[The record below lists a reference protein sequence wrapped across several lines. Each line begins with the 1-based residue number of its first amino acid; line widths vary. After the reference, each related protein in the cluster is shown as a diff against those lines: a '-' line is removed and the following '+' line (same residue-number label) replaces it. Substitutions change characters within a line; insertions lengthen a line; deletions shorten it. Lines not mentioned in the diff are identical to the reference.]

1 MKFLEDRLYSE
12 YHLWIKTNDKLA
24 TIGITDYAKEELG
37 NIDYVEL
44 PQIGES
50 LIRSQPFGTL
60 ETSKAVTDLIAPISG
75 TVTECNES
83 LAESPQTITDEP
95 YGNGWLVVVEYL
107 DPKDME
113 QLMTADVYE
122 KLVVAQTEE

>member
-1 MKFLEDRLYSE
+1 MKFPEDRLYSE
-12 YHLWIKTNDKLA
+12 YHLWIKTDENLS

-44 PQIGES
+44 PQIGDS
-50 LIRSQPFGTL
+50 ITRTQPFGTL

-75 TVTECNES
+75 TVTECNDS
-83 LAESPQTITDEP
+83 LTESPQTITEEP
-95 YGNGWLVVVEYL
+95 YGNGWLVVVESM
-107 DPKDME
+107 DPKDMD
-113 QLMTADVYE
+113 QLMAAEVYE

>member
-1 MKFLEDRLYSE
+1 MKFPEDRLYSE
-12 YHLWIKTNDKLA
+12 YHLWIKTNENLA
-24 TIGITDYAKEELG
+24 TIGITDYANEELG

-75 TVTECNES
+75 AVTECNDS
-83 LAESPQTITDEP
+83 LAESPQTISEEP
-95 YGNGWLVVVEYL
+95 YDKGWLVVVESL
-107 DPKDME
+107 DPKDMD

-122 KLVVAQTEE
+122 RLVVAQTEE